1 MKKYI
6 LYLYIIL
13 GSINLQLYAQNFIT
27 KTLRSTDEPV
37 SITHL
42 LDRNYRPSN
51 SAEQAE
57 LEEQSLAQ
65 RSINHN
71 LNKNPTHRLTNRI
84 ETHNIIAQLNKT
96 LKLTLQD
103 QSNLASAIDAAKAG
117 DDPSLGKLN
126 TLLDAI
132 VAKNNSTNFDHIAF
146 FSHLKS
152 AEKGK
157 SISDYITGG
166 INYITVTF
174 AKIVKPAE
182 KLSENLETTIDLK
195 KAFQETTQIAAPG
208 SGNRPQEMLG
218 QKPKPAE
225 PVVETNA
232 PTPKMLR
239 EQIRSLLPEG
249 TVITNKDN
257 DLTLGAIDRKL
268 HYQEEPGGPSYR
280 SKNGIHNVTDSRIIA
295 QLLGVD
301 NNPSAIKEGIT
312 QLRIATKYSDNVNVK
327 EYITQDHEKIINEF
341 LKNISEE
348 NNPLIL
354 RAGNYAQIKR
364 FISTFIDHINVDK
377 LKYPSK
383 QNDSAPKKTDTAQAP
398 KPAEPVVET
407 TTRIQPILRE
417 KIRSLLP
424 EGTLIT
430 KKDDDLTLG
439 AIDRK
444 LHYQEEPGGP
454 SYRSKNGI
462 HNVTDSRIIAQLLG
476 VDNNPTAIQERIKQL
491 RDAIDPKIVNFSANV
506 TNFQKEIIND
516 FLKNISEENDPLTV
530 RAANYNE
537 IKGIIGTFI
546 KNINVNNLNYSSTQD
561 YSEPQE
567 TAPQPAEP
575 KSNTLPKVQES
586 GFESLTSQNTNPA
599 PTPQAPQPVTNRNK
613 KFIPKTRMP
622 KTKSIIPNP
631 ETIIPTVL
639 DEKSPEIDR
648 INNLTPSELKAANKK
663 AQDENQKRFAAI
675 LAQAAEDEAA
685 KTSAQKEEEKIANDA
700 AARAKNSFASR
711 VQKGFNY
718 LAATTQEAATNATQT
733 IKNAVGLPND
743 DETYEALR
751 NKALYKEVP
760 QPSHAQPIN
769 TTDPNLLASTAKAS
783 PEDNSKLLEE
793 LSRNIQRNQEILDEQ
808 NAAQEEAAKTPAQN
822 DEQDPRP
829 TIEVLPQ
836 AQLNSDGAS
845 TLPSNPTEVST
856 AEASPANTKPQGSL
870 VQKGIDYFNRLINP
884 PQ

>member
-257 DLTLGAIDRKL
+257 
-268 HYQEEPGGPSYR
+268 
-280 SKNGIHNVTDSRIIA
+280 
-295 QLLGVD
+295 
-301 NNPSAIKEGIT
+301 
-312 QLRIATKYSDNVNVK
+312 
-327 EYITQDHEKIINEF
+327 
-341 LKNISEE
+341 
-348 NNPLIL
+348 
-354 RAGNYAQIKR
+354 
-364 FISTFIDHINVDK
+364 
-377 LKYPSK
+377 
-383 QNDSAPKKTDTAQAP
+383 
-398 KPAEPVVET
+398 
-407 TTRIQPILRE
+407 
-417 KIRSLLP
+417 
-424 EGTLIT
+424 
-430 KKDDDLTLG
+430 DLTLG